1 MKKYIAIIVA
11 LLLVLPSQ
19 ARRRP
24 LNEEKK
30 INEIWART
38 DMPEF
43 NDFTVKE
50 KYKNEPII
58 FLAKYDEFIALKRAI
73 ITGNEYPITITKLSR
88 CLVKINDN
96 RAIKSIS
103 EIEYQNYS
111 QTQKSVVGIR
121 IHKQDGTLVELNPN
135 DYIKVGTNLKGKNT
149 KRNVS
154 KIAVPNLQKGDI
166 VDYFIYQELDM
177 FSSRQFEY
185 QLNDFAPIQRYRFHG
200 DMTTPYFN
208 LTSWYWLPSYIKA
221 KEINDKDKTHLDFE
235 LTDIDKQ
242 PQEVFNAPY
251 RDEPRLKIW
260 YNKFVSGCSNA
271 PLIKKFD
278 RINRMTKQTEGNKI
292 NGIMENHAYYYS
304 KIHATTLKEYKKFYN
319 RTFSYL
325 KKYLAQHPNLSE
337 KQIADEVYNYLC
349 FARNGNNISIAPDD
363 FWTFFSVIITKLGI
377 TRTYGIVNNR
387 YVGNWENRLFEDTY
401 NSVIKLK
408 DGTCYYPCDY
418 SLPCAIDQPS
428 IYEGMEAIMIDAA
441 NKPLK
446 YKYGTDYNKLT
457 RKKIDITPAN
467 KNRSEYV
474 INATLDD
481 TDINAL
487 NIDRTVSI
495 LGTNKIDIRKDLG
508 TFLQWDSIMRK
519 HFNITQTYEESAKE
533 NGMDQALIDRFT
545 SYFELEPYFQEKA
558 FECEAEE
565 YFNNP
570 VKKLQQYSIK
580 SYGLF
585 ADQPLFTYT
594 SSTKVGEMVRTSSN
608 SKIVSIGYLLKN
620 IGISAL
626 RKERKSNIVFN
637 STSQVIYKI
646 SLNIPNGYKVEN
658 LSTLESAVTNKCGLF
673 SSTAKVENDK
683 LVLSVEW
690 DINDVEYPAQDWN
703 SLLEIFNA
711 YDDFYNKSVVLS
723 K

>member
-19 ARRRP
+19 AKRRP

-58 FLAKYDEFIALKRAI
+58 FLARYDEFVAKMKVV
-73 ITGNEYPITITKLSR
+73 ITSDAYPMTITKLSR

-96 RAIKSIS
+96 SAIKSFS
-103 EIEYQNYS
+103 EIEYKNYS

-149 KRNVS
+149 KKNVS

-177 FSSRQFEY
+177 FSSSQYEY
-185 QLNDFAPIQRYRFHG
+185 PLSDFAPIQKYRFHG
-200 DMTTPYFN
+200 DITSQYHTQE
-208 LTSWYWLPSYIKA
+208 SWYWLPSYIKV
-221 KEINDKDKTHLDFE
+221 KETNDKDKTHLDFE
-235 LTDIDKQ
+235 LTDIEKQ
-242 PQEVFNAPY
+242 PKEVFNAPY

-260 YNKFVSGCSNA
+260 YNKYLSGCSNA
-271 PLIKKFD
+271 PMIKKFSK
-278 RINRMTKQTEGNKI
+278 INRMTKQTEANKI
-292 NGIMENHAYYYS
+292 NEIMSDHAYYYS
-304 KIHATTLKEYKKFYN
+304 KVRATTSNEHVKFYN
-319 RTFSYL
+319 RAFAYL

-337 KQIADEVYNYLC
+337 KQKADEVYNYLC
-349 FARNGNNISIAPDD
+349 YARNGNDISISPEA
-363 FWTFFSVIITKLGI
+363 FWVFFSAITTKLGI
-377 TRTYGIVNNR
+377 TRTYGIVNSR
-387 YVGNWENRLFEDTY
+387 YAGNWENQLFEETY

-408 DGTCYYPCDY
+408 DGTCYYPCSY
-418 SLPCAIDQPS
+418 NLPCAIDQPS
-428 IYEGMEAIMIDAA
+428 VYEGMEAIMIEAA

-446 YKYGTDYNKLT
+446 YKFCTDYNKLT
-457 RKKIDITPAN
+457 RKKINITPAN

-474 INATLDD
+474 INASLDE
-481 TDINAL
+481 TDVNAL

-495 LGTNKIDIRKDLG
+495 LGTDKIDARKDLG
-508 TFLQWDSIMRK
+508 TFQQWDSIMRK
-519 HFNITQTYEESAKE
+519 HFNITETYAETAKK
-533 NGMDQALIDRFT
+533 NGMSPDRINQYT
-545 SYFELEPYFQEKA
+545 SYFELEPYFQKKA
-558 FECEAEE
+558 FESEAEE
-565 YFNNP
+565 YFGNP
-570 VKKLQQYSIK
+570 VKKLQQYNIK

-585 ADQPLFTYT
+585 ANQPQFTYT
-594 SSTKVGEMVRTSSN
+594 SSAKVGEMVRTAPN

-620 IGISAL
+620 LGFSSL
-626 RKERKSNIVFN
+626 KKERKTNIVIN

-646 SLNIPNGYKVEN
+646 SLNIPSGYKVED
-658 LSTLESAVTNKCGLF
+658 LSTLERSVSNKCGLF
-673 SSTAKVENDK
+673 KSSAKVENDK
-683 LVLSVEW
+683 LILSIEW
-690 DINDVEYPAQDWN
+690 DINNVEYPAQEWN
-703 SLLEIFNA
+703 NLLEIFNA
-711 YDDFYNKSVVLS
+711 YDDFYNKSIVLS